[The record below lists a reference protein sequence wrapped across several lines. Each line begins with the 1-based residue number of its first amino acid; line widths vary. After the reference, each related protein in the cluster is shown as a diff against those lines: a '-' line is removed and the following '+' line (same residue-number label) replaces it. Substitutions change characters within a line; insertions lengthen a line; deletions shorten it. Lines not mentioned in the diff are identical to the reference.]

1 VTFPPGCRRLATTPA
16 ATASPIYRTTIGI
29 AAVACFAARV
39 PGVPGHDDV
48 DVLTDKLSRERRE
61 LVVFLVGPAE
71 RDDDGLAFHI
81 SEIAKA

>member
-1 VTFPPGCRRLATTPA
+1 MPEAGNDPGGD
-16 ATASPIYRTTIGI
+16 GI
-29 AAVACFAARV
+29 ADIQDDDWNRRGCVLRRTRSRS
-39 PGVPGHDDV
+39 PMGHDDV
-48 DVLTDKLSRERRE
+48 DGLTDKLSRERRE

>member
-1 VTFPPGCRRLATTPA
+1 M
-16 ATASPIYRTTIGI
+16 
-29 AAVACFAARV
+29 
-39 PGVPGHDDV
+39 GHDDV

-71 RDDDGLAFHI
+71 PDDDGLAFHI